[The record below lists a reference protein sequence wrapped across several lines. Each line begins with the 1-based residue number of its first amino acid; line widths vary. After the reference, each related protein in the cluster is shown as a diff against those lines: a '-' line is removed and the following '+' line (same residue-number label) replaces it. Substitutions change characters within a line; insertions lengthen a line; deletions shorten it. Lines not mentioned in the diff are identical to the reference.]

1 MGHLF
6 KKYKL
11 SELTQCEIDNV
22 NNATAIKETEFVI
35 YKLPGPHGFP
45 EKF

>member
-22 NNATAIKETEFVI
+22 NNATAIKETESVI

-45 EKF
+45 